1 MMLYLHQWSND
12 SNPTDMQSDLMA
24 IVKNQRQGVK
34 PIFGHHI
41 THYVVKN
48 FTVLV
53 MVLHV
58 TPMTGLPFKEDRN
71 LKLRSIVDTALSEP
85 SLQRGTQKHF
95 LHHIKPFQN
104 VNFHYIQMASPL
116 PDLDFPHFPFPP
128 PPAVKPPPP
137 PRTIPPPPPHIIP
150 PPPPSSP
157 DHGGS
162 TVIII
167 ISVSCGGLLLL
178 AFLAIA
184 LFCIIIKKKKKKK
197 EKVQETDIVHVHEH
211 LKVKEAVVKGPRGTE
226 VVTLAIDDDVH
237 VDEEI
242 RKEEKFKGT
251 HAKLKSADDNP
262 SAIEEGV
269 STSHS
274 SQHHLGAKP

>member
-1 MMLYLHQWSND
+1 
-12 SNPTDMQSDLMA
+12 
-24 IVKNQRQGVK
+24 
-34 PIFGHHI
+34 
-41 THYVVKN
+41 
-48 FTVLV
+48 
-53 MVLHV
+53 
-58 TPMTGLPFKEDRN
+58 
-71 LKLRSIVDTALSEP
+71 
-85 SLQRGTQKHF
+85 
-95 LHHIKPFQN
+95 
-104 VNFHYIQMASPL
+104 MASPL
-116 PDLDFPHFPFPP
+116 PDLDFPHFPAPP

-157 DHGGS
+157 HHGGS

-167 ISVSCGGLLLL
+167 IFVSCGCLLLL
-178 AFLAIA
+178 AFFAIA
-184 LFCIIIKKKKKKK
+184 LFCIIIKKKKKK

-226 VVTLAIDDDVH
+226 AMTLAIDDDVD

-274 SQHHLGAKP
+274 SQHHLGPEP

>member
-1 MMLYLHQWSND
+1 
-12 SNPTDMQSDLMA
+12 
-24 IVKNQRQGVK
+24 
-34 PIFGHHI
+34 
-41 THYVVKN
+41 
-48 FTVLV
+48 
-53 MVLHV
+53 
-58 TPMTGLPFKEDRN
+58 
-71 LKLRSIVDTALSEP
+71 
-85 SLQRGTQKHF
+85 
-95 LHHIKPFQN
+95 
-104 VNFHYIQMASPL
+104 MASPL
-116 PDLDFPHFPFPP
+116 PDLDFPHFPAPP

-157 DHGGS
+157 HHGGS

-167 ISVSCGGLLLL
+167 IFVSCGCLLLL
-178 AFLAIA
+178 AFFAIA
-184 LFCIIIKKKKKKK
+184 LFCIINKKKKKKKK

-226 VVTLAIDDDVH
+226 AVTLAIDDDVD

-274 SQHHLGAKP
+274 SQHHLGPEP